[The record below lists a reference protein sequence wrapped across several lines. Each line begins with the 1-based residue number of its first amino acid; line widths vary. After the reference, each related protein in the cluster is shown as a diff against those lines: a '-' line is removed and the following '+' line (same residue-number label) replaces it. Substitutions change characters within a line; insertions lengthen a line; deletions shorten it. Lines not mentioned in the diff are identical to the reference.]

1 MTDLLEPGPKNVY
14 LAGAMV
20 AVSRPAGEPE
30 AAPSNTTA
38 GEPKAAP
45 SNTTAGEPEAAPSN
59 TTAGEPEAAPSNI
72 TAGEP
77 KAAPSDSSRD
87 AAGLGQ
93 NRVRKRIR
101 LGRVWIDSLTFA
113 EAIDEIERLIETGEG
128 GTVFTPNV
136 DHIVQLETNDA
147 FRAAYDAASL
157 RLVDG
162 QPLIWASHLLGV
174 PLPEKISG
182 SDLILPL
189 VQRAERRRW
198 RIYLLGGAPG
208 VAALAAERLNE
219 QFEIEIVGID
229 APHVTSAGKPVEGQA
244 VLDRIVDARPHLLLV
259 AFGAPKQ
266 ELFMHG
272 AIDSIRPAVAIGVG
286 AGFDFIAGRLRRAPR
301 WMSKSGLEWLFRLA
315 QEPRRLAKRY
325 LIEDPKILPVLYKTL
340 LDPKRERVEIR

>member
-1 MTDLLEPGPKNVY
+1 MTDLLELRAKNVY
-14 LAGAMV
+14 LADVMV
-20 AVSRPAGEPE
+20 AASRSEGSASEGPPAF
-30 AAPSNTTA
+30 
-38 GEPKAAP
+38 
-45 SNTTAGEPEAAPSN
+45 
-59 TTAGEPEAAPSNI
+59 
-72 TAGEP
+72 
-77 KAAPSDSSRD
+77 
-87 AAGLGQ
+87 GQ
-93 NRVRKRIR
+93 ANPHKRIR
-101 LGRVWIDSLTFA
+101 VGRAWIDALTFA
-113 EAIDEIERLIETGEG
+113 EAIDQIERLIETGQG

-136 DHIVQLETNDA
+136 DHIVQLESNEA

-162 QPLIWASHLLGV
+162 QPLIWASHVLGA

-189 VQRAERRRW
+189 LRRAERRRW

-229 APHVTSAGKPVEGQA
+229 APHVTPAGKPVEGQA
-244 VLDRIVDARPHLLLV
+244 VLDRIVKARPHVLLV

-266 ELFMHG
+266 ELFMYG

-286 AGFDFIAGRLRRAPR
+286 AGFDFIAGRLKRAPR
-301 WMSKSGLEWLFRLA
+301 WVSKSGLEWLFRLA

-325 LIEDPKILPVLYKTL
+325 LLEDPKILPILYRTL
-340 LDPKRERVEIR
+340 RDPKGERIEIR